1 MDHKAHRSAQ
11 SGAKA
16 AKKDR
21 AKGKEKQLAFNPK
34 VLSMLFFWFSSHPSL
49 RHLPLN
55 LAGEQTDRAVVLQ
68 NRARLASTFLLSTA
82 PHMETLLQSSSPS

>member
-34 VLSMLFFWFSSHPSL
+34 VLSMLFF
-49 RHLPLN
+49 
-55 LAGEQTDRAVVLQ
+55 
-68 NRARLASTFLLSTA
+68 
-82 PHMETLLQSSSPS
+82 